1 MLTQL
6 SSRTFFLPQATQ
18 SSCNVAPM
26 RYVPGTLG
34 SPDGRASSRL
44 EQTLLYLTTLTLR
57 RSERAF
63 FGSALASLAE
73 LWALLCVYLLHM
85 LAMTPTPAIINVCG
99 GAAQSTIMSVS
110 GALLLISVLPSNSI
124 SMVSMY
130 MLINLLLQCAC
141 EVSGLSLLV
150 KGERVSY
157 SVFAAHSVFAFPFVT
172 ANQFYHSNVP
182 CIIFG
187 FIMLNMLNANLGLIT
202 CWSKITFTLKDFYT
216 VHDSNAR
223 YHQRLPPAH
232 RVKGQTR
239 EGGGI

>member
-1 MLTQL
+1 MSVTHIVVFLADLALVFGFGLRLWLIAALCSCCVAPCASYVCMLTQL

-99 GAAQSTIMSVS
+99 GASQSTIMSVS

-150 KGERVSY
+150 KGERVSF

-172 ANQFYHSNVP
+172 VADR
-182 CIIFG
+182 C
-187 FIMLNMLNANLGLIT
+187 
-202 CWSKITFTLKDFYT
+202 TLLVLCRT
-216 VHDSNAR
+216 VC
-223 YHQRLPPAH
+223 
-232 RVKGQTR
+232 V
-239 EGGGI
+239 IC

>member
-85 LAMTPTPAIINVCG
+85 LAMTPTPAIINVSRPPTALMSDRRG
-99 GAAQSTIMSVS
+99 GA
-110 GALLLISVLPSNSI
+110 
-124 SMVSMY
+124 VSMRGGHPRDP
-130 MLINLLLQCAC
+130 IREC
-141 EVSGLSLLV
+141 SD
-150 KGERVSY
+150 R
-157 SVFAAHSVFAFPFVT
+157 
-172 ANQFYHSNVP
+172 
-182 CIIFG
+182 
-187 FIMLNMLNANLGLIT
+187 GLIAVL
-202 CWSKITFTLKDFYT
+202 CCGS
-216 VHDSNAR
+216 
-223 YHQRLPPAH
+223 H
-232 RVKGQTR
+232 RVRMLTQLSSRTFFVPQGNPRVPRAHQTR
-239 EGGGI
+239 ATMVCTIVPQIRATNDDTLEVVLAHYLCADACGEL

>member
-85 LAMTPTPAIINVCG
+85 LAMTPTPAIINVSRPPTALKSDRRG
-99 GAAQSTIMSVS
+99 GAVVSMRGGRPRDPIRECSDRGLIVALCCCVAPCASYVKTAEFSQFLSTS
-110 GALLLISVLPSNSI
+110 GEPRVPKCLSRTLLLPQRCV
-124 SMVSMY
+124 
-130 MLINLLLQCAC
+130 
-141 EVSGLSLLV
+141 
-150 KGERVSY
+150 
-157 SVFAAHSVFAFPFVT
+157 H
-172 ANQFYHSNVP
+172 VP
-182 CIIFG
+182 
-187 FIMLNMLNANLGLIT
+187 LAL
-202 CWSKITFTLKDFYT
+202 
-216 VHDSNAR
+216 
-223 YHQRLPPAH
+223 
-232 RVKGQTR
+232 
-239 EGGGI
+239 